1 MLGYEFLSMLSGCV
15 AGELFGRLP
24 VPIDVLPRRVTTDQ
38 KVQPCSRDA
47 FIRNGWSASA
57 ATDSVVHGPDCFF
70 HPSWCRICVTTL
82 IRFDK
87 CRHTPMSAMCIYAR
101 AVFVRH
107 HQTNT
112 FSKLNPN
119 WPGLPPHDRTETT
132 ALGLDCVTNS
142 VSAQQAISD
151 RQRRQDWLPWDGSC
165 SFRLSCSS
173 GLALY
178 VMDNS
183 LYDKR

>member
-70 HPSWCRICVTTL
+70 HPMAFFLDHPIAVVHACR
-82 IRFDK
+82 RD
-87 CRHTPMSAMCIYAR
+87 H
-101 AVFVRH
+101 AVSYF
-107 HQTNT
+107 
-112 FSKLNPN
+112 
-119 WPGLPPHDRTETT
+119 ETT
-132 ALGLDCVTNS
+132 AMTSEGMR
-142 VSAQQAISD
+142 AI
-151 RQRRQDWLPWDGSC
+151 QNIHRRGSQ
-165 SFRLSCSS
+165 
-173 GLALY
+173 GK
-178 VMDNS
+178 VE
-183 LYDKR
+183 